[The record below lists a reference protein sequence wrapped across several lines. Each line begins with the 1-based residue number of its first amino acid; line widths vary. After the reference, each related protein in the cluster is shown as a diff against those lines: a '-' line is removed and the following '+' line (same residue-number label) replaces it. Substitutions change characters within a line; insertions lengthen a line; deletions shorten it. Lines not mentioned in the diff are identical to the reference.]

1 MEYLYSYHIHFQ
13 AIDQN
18 FTINWNTHGQKKKK
32 NAVSIS
38 KAAILVS
45 ARKPR
50 HRFVAMSIAINAKA
64 TKNK

>member
-18 FTINWNTHGQKKKK
+18 FTINCNTHGQEKI
-32 NAVSIS
+32 AVSIS
-38 KAAILVS
+38 KAAVLVS
-45 ARKPR
+45 ARRPR

-64 TKNK
+64 TKDK